1 MVGFLHIIV
10 DLALLD
16 GVDVQRSQS
25 FLSCEKPF
33 TINFTLRALINCS
46 KIDVKLSINLALE
59 IGDDLVVLFVR
70 LVRSLAELL
79 LGGNGSFAK
88 DLKEFDWR

>member
-25 FLSCEKPF
+25 FLSSEKPF
-33 TINFTLRALINCS
+33 AINFTLRALINCS
-46 KIDVKLSINLALE
+46 KIDFKLSINLALE
-59 IGDDLVVLFVR
+59 IGDDLVVIFVR
-70 LVRSLAELL
+70 LGSLAIELL
-79 LGGNGSFAK
+79 LGGNGSFA
-88 DLKEFDWR
+88 

>member
-25 FLSCEKPF
+25 FLSCEKPISVYF
-33 TINFTLRALINCS
+33 HLRALINCS
-46 KIDVKLSINLALE
+46 KIDVRLSINLALE
-59 IGDDLVVLFVR
+59 IGDDLVVIFVR
-70 LVRSLAELL
+70 LGFNLAELL
-79 LGGNGSFAK
+79 LGGNGSFA
-88 DLKEFDWR
+88 